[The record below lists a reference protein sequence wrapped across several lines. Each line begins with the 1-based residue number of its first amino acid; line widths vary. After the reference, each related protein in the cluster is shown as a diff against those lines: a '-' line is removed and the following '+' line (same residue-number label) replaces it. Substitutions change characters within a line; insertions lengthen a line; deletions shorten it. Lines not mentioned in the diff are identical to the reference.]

1 MIEGKGINDMPKGWR
16 IDNEWNKIVYRKWA
30 HMIYRCYNEEFH
42 QTKKGEC
49 YIGCSVCERWL
60 TLSNFVADFENIDG
74 YDRERFING
83 ELVLDKDIKS
93 GGTNKTYIIEQC
105 KLATHEENTREA
117 NRTRD
122 YSNIQGEN
130 HPLYGKYLSEETK
143 QKMSENSAKNMKG
156 KLGSEHPNSKK
167 VAQYNK
173 QTLEL
178 IKIWDSMMDVQRELG
193 INNGSISKCCKGKL
207 KSAGGFIWKYVE
219 EEF

>member
-1 MIEGKGINDMPKGWR
+1 
-16 IDNEWNKIVYRKWA
+16 
-30 HMIYRCYNEEFH
+30 MIYRCYNEEFH

-105 KLATHEENTREA
+105 KLVTN
-117 NRTRD
+117 
-122 YSNIQGEN
+122 
-130 HPLYGKYLSEETK
+130 EETK
-143 QKMSENSAKNMKG
+143 RKMSENSGMKG
-156 KLGSEHPNSKK
+156 KRKF
-167 VAQYNK
+167 
-173 QTLEL
+173 
-178 IKIWDSMMDVQRELG
+178 
-193 INNGSISKCCKGKL
+193 
-207 KSAGGFIWKYVE
+207 AGGFIWKYVE